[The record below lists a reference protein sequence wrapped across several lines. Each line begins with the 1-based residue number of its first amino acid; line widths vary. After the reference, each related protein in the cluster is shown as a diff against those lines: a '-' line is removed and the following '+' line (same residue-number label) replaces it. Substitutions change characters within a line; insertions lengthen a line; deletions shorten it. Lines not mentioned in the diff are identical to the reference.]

1 MNIVDAVVGPL
12 FLRNLRALGEHVPE
26 KTSRSLLAVAG
37 FSALAGLLES
47 IVVVAVGS
55 VIQTLE
61 VGGSQS
67 RLPLLGEVSWI
78 GLIGIVWA
86 ATVAGLVV
94 RALALRLSVNMG
106 VQPMTAIRQRLTE
119 TYFNTSLG
127 EQRAE
132 RLGEMS
138 EVLINQAPRVG
149 VMLVDV
155 ARAISALTVL
165 IVLIVAAVLIDP
177 LTFVVLV
184 AAMVLVVLITV
195 PLSRLVNRR
204 STRLSAAML
213 EYSADAAEAVGT
225 AREVRLFN
233 TQSVVVER
241 LHRSAVAC
249 ADIISK
255 LQVWLGIS
263 PVIYRSVALAL
274 LLTGLAVLSK
284 LGISDV
290 AAAGTVTLLALRAV
304 LESQTVYR
312 ASLQSSECLP
322 FLQEIDRRIARY
334 EAEQV
339 ERGSQTLGP
348 IERVDL
354 SGVHFSYSDEAGA
367 QTNVL
372 DGIDLALVSGQR
384 VGIAGP
390 SGAGKS
396 TLGSLLAGLV
406 QPSQGEAL
414 VNGRSAGDYD
424 AASWT
429 SQVAVVPQEPV
440 LVTATVED
448 NICFFRDGISSEA
461 AQRAAIAAGIHDEIM
476 TWPAGYQTVVG
487 QQGTRALSGGQ
498 SQRVCIAR
506 ALAGQP
512 SLLVLD
518 EPTSALDSAAEQV
531 VADTISALGEE
542 CIAVVI
548 SHRPAALQVCETI
561 ITVEAGA
568 IVEQSQAG
576 ETGR

>member
-1 MNIVDAVVGPL
+1 MNIVDAVLGPL

-26 KTSRSLLAVAG
+26 RTPRSLLVVAG
-37 FSALAGLLES
+37 LSALAGLFES
-47 IVVVAVGS
+47 TVVVAVGS

-61 VGGSQS
+61 VGGSRS
-67 RLPLLGEVSWI
+67 PMPLLGEVSWLA
-78 GLIGIVWA
+78 LIGVVWA

-94 RALALRLSVNMG
+94 RALALRVSVQMG
-106 VQPMTAIRQRLTE
+106 VQPMTTIRQRLTE
-119 TYFNTSLG
+119 AYFTTSLG

-138 EVLINQAPRVG
+138 ELLVNQAPRVG

-155 ARAISALTVL
+155 ARAVSAMTVL
-165 IVLIVAAVLIDP
+165 IVLIAAAVLIDP

-184 AAMVLVVLITV
+184 AAMVLVVLVTV
-195 PLSRLVNRR
+195 PLSRLINRR
-204 STRLSAAML
+204 SARLSAAML
-213 EYSADAAEAVGT
+213 QYSADAAEAVGT

-233 TQSVVVER
+233 TQGVVVER

-249 ADIISK
+249 ADIILK
-255 LQVWLGIS
+255 LRVWLGIT
-263 PVIYRSVALAL
+263 PTIYRSGAIAL
-274 LLTGLAVLSK
+274 LLTGLALLSR
-284 LGISDV
+284 LGVSDV
-290 AAAGTVTLLALRAV
+290 AAAGTVTLLALRAL

-312 ASLQSSECLP
+312 SNLESNEHRP

-339 ERGSQTLGP
+339 ERGSELLGP
-348 IERVDL
+348 IASVEL
-354 SGVHFSYSDEAGA
+354 SDVHFSYPNDSGA
-367 QTNVL
+367 PTKVL
-372 DGIDLALVSGQR
+372 EGIDLAFSSGQR
-384 VGIAGP
+384 IGIAGS

-396 TLGSLLAGLV
+396 TLGSLLLGLLE
-406 QPSQGEAL
+406 PTQGEVR
-414 VNGRSAGDYD
+414 VNGRPAGNYD
-424 AASWT
+424 ATSWT
-429 SQVAVVPQEPV
+429 RQVAAVPQEPV
-440 LVTATVED
+440 LVTGTIEE
-448 NICFFRDGISSEA
+448 NICFFREGITTEA
-461 AQRAAIAAGIHDEIM
+461 VERAAIAAGIHEEIM

-542 CIAVVI
+542 CIAIVI
-548 SHRPAALQVCETI
+548 SHRPAALQICETI

-568 IVEQSQAG
+568 IVEQVQVG